1 MGGHYNQVW
10 FVDSPLGLHP
20 LDLTMKHFTQLL
32 CTILAATL
40 AATVSA
46 GNLQVTVLDK
56 EGKPVMDAVVVVVPA
71 AAGSPKTALPMALA
85 VTQEKMRFIPA
96 VAIVGVGAKAR
107 FINNDPWEHH
117 VRASAAGAAQFNA
130 SSSDGFVLRLGGKED
145 GKPAKSAEATFDKA
159 GAVLLG
165 CHLHASMRGHV
176 YVSDSP
182 WAAMTNADGVASFDA
197 VPDGASQVKVWQADQ
212 LLDLAP
218 QRLTLTAAPAKTTLQ
233 LSVVPRKRRV

>member
-1 MGGHYNQVW
+1 
-10 FVDSPLGLHP
+10 
-20 LDLTMKHFTQLL
+20 MKTLSYSL
-32 CTILAATL
+32 CAVALAAL
-40 AATVSA
+40 GATAFA

-56 EGKPVMDAVVVVVPA
+56 EGKPVMDAVVVLMPA
-71 AAGSPKTALPMALA
+71 TAGAPKTGLPTQL
-85 VTQEKMRFIPA
+85 TISQEKMRFVPA
-96 VAIVGVGAKAR
+96 VSVVGVGAKAR
-107 FINNDPWEHH
+107 FVNNDPWEHH
-117 VRASAAGAAQFNA
+117 VRSSAAGAAQFNA
-130 SSSDGFVLRLGGKED
+130 SAADGFMLRLDGKEE

-182 WAAMTNADGVASFDA
+182 WAAITNADGVASFDA
-197 VPDGASQVKVWQADQ
+197 VPDGAAQVKVWQADQ
-212 LLDLAP
+212 LIDLAP